1 MIRFSLF
8 LAFFA
13 LVFSLSA
20 QNAESVFIDKNFL
33 VWYDKE
39 IKTLDE
45 SIAAINNG
53 ESYVPARNQLKK
65 SLRIINTNCLTLF
78 EKMSMDLD
86 KEKLA
91 PLRETPVTESVHTN
105 ALDRKNARIKERN
118 SDRFDELKMTQA
130 DVDAFLDNL
139 SEFKNLDDELKHN
152 KYNFRETTNK
162 SWVNQ
167 LEQLS
172 SLAHK
177 NNQLLK
183 SKYN

>member
-13 LVFSLSA
+13 VVFSLSA
-20 QNAESVFIDKNFL
+20 QNAESVFVDKNFL
-33 VWYDKE
+33 EWYDKE

-45 SIAAINNG
+45 SIAAINKG
-53 ESYVPARNQLKK
+53 ESYVSARTQLKK
-65 SLRIINTNCLTLF
+65 SLRIINTNCLSLF
-78 EKMSMDLD
+78 EKMSRDLD
-86 KEKLA
+86 EEKLA

-105 ALDRKNARIKERN
+105 ALDRKNARLRQHN
-118 SDRFDELKMTQA
+118 SDRFDELRMTQA
-130 DVDAFLDNL
+130 DVEAFLDNL
-139 SEFKNLDDELKHN
+139 SKFKNLDDELQHN
-152 KYNFRETTNK
+152 KYNFRETVNR
-162 SWVNQ
+162 SWANQ